1 MWKDPESQLELVD
14 ILTPLLRVT
23 AFDTA
28 KTPNEHDTAG
38 VNGPF
43 TLRDPTTGTE
53 TPFRPPNG
61 GEMGLWETLVAKSL
75 GPHPHGTPHGS
86 PLVASVSL
94 WWLLTG
100 ELPEATKAQTPE
112 RDAPQDRK
120 DRRIPVALVSGA
132 EAIDRLCPSLT
143 PSMTRTSELVSW
155 QFPILS
161 MVRQNRHK
169 LLGI

>member
-43 TLRDPTTGTE
+43 TLRDPATGTE

-75 GPHPHGTPHGS
+75 GPHPQWDSPRVSLGGIGF
-86 PLVASVSL
+86 PLVASY
-94 WWLLTG
+94 W
-100 ELPEATKAQTPE
+100 
-112 RDAPQDRK
+112 
-120 DRRIPVALVSGA
+120 
-132 EAIDRLCPSLT
+132 
-143 PSMTRTSELVSW
+143 
-155 QFPILS
+155 
-161 MVRQNRHK
+161 
-169 LLGI
+169 